1 MQQDD
6 EHARSKP
13 AGTLG
18 GSAAAPTSR
27 AGGTRECRETL
38 EAGAVGM
45 ARAHLAVMLARPLL
59 EGAAL
64 YPAAMARLYLPYISP
79 ISPSTPRQWRASV
92 WRKSKPPR
100 PGPPEQALPSPEAG
114 RGAGGLRL
122 AVARGS
128 PCLAASGASRCSGG
142 ATGCWGRPSGGRTE
156 NLVEMRARG
165 VPGFPNPAT
174 RLRVARQMTRDVS
187 HRRACRRWPPP
198 CSRTRW
204 CCKRPASAVRMQ
216 TTGGSLPRPLCCGT
230 R

>member
-13 AGTLG
+13 VGTSG

-45 ARAHLAVMLARPLL
+45 ARVHLAVMLARPLL

-64 YPAAMARLYLPYISP
+64 YPAAMARL
-79 ISPSTPRQWRASV
+79 RVAR
-92 WRKSKPPR
+92 
-100 PGPPEQALPSPEAG
+100 EQAAQARPARAG
-114 RGAGGLRL
+114 SAIARGWPWPPPGVRM

-142 ATGCWGRPSGGRTE
+142 ATGCWGRPSGGRTDH
-156 NLVEMRARG
+156 LVEIESKRRATQAGHEAARG
-165 VPGFPNPAT
+165 SPDDSRCLSQACLPA
-174 RLRVARQMTRDVS
+174 VAASLLAYALVLQTAGERSEDADDWRESSSASLLWDALTTDEPDAANDWG
-187 HRRACRRWPPP
+187 RRE
-198 CSRTRW
+198 
-204 CCKRPASAVRMQ
+204 
-216 TTGGSLPRPLCCGT
+216 
-230 R
+230 

>member
-79 ISPSTPRQWRASV
+79 ISPLYLPLPRGNGAPIS
-92 WRKSKPPR
+92 PLY
-100 PGPPEQALPSPEAG
+100 LPYISLYP
-114 RGAGGLRL
+114 
-122 AVARGS
+122 
-128 PCLAASGASRCSGG
+128 AAMA
-142 ATGCWGRPSGGRTE
+142 
-156 NLVEMRARG
+156 
-165 VPGFPNPAT
+165 
-174 RLRVARQMTRDVS
+174 RLRVAKEQ
-187 HRRACRRWPPP
+187 AAQA
-198 CSRTRW
+198 
-204 CCKRPASAVRMQ
+204 RPARAGSAIAR
-216 TTGGSLPRPLCCGT
+216 GWP
-230 R
+230 

>member
-13 AGTLG
+13 VGTSG

-79 ISPSTPRQWRASV
+79 ISPYI
-92 WRKSKPPR
+92 
-100 PGPPEQALPSPEAG
+100 
-114 RGAGGLRL
+114 
-122 AVARGS
+122 
-128 PCLAASGASRCSGG
+128 SGARALDLGSRAMGT
-142 ATGCWGRPSGGRTE
+142 A
-156 NLVEMRARG
+156 
-165 VPGFPNPAT
+165 
-174 RLRVARQMTRDVS
+174 
-187 HRRACRRWPPP
+187 
-198 CSRTRW
+198 
-204 CCKRPASAVRMQ
+204 RPAWRGDLVS
-216 TTGGSLPRPLCCGT
+216 SK
-230 R
+230 